1 MNFYLFYLFFNFL
14 SAAGSLAEPTV
25 DNGTNKPYTKKYLC
39 PHGGFMAENPATA
52 TVLSAKMAVCTLS
65 CRNHDAHARRH
76 GMIRQPAHC
85 KKTAAAPFSRYRR
98 PQPIIYLPY
107 RPFRGTSP
115 HRPERSDTAGNRPG
129 HAPKVYSRWVF
140 TDITPPAPRRPY
152 IEPSLITE
160 TDSTSFR
167 LIWSSDMVST
177 PSTR

>member
-14 SAAGSLAEPTV
+14 SAAGNLAEPTV

-52 TVLSAKMAVCTLS
+52 TVLSAKMAGYTLS
-65 CRNHDAHARRH
+65 CRNRDAHALRYGGGNRPAVYAGRRY
-76 GMIRQPAHC
+76 RP
-85 KKTAAAPFSRYRR
+85 RYRR
-98 PQPIIYLPY
+98 PTYTICLPY
-107 RPFRGTSP
+107 RPLGGTIP
-115 HRPERSDTAGNRPG
+115 HRPERSGTAGNRPE
-129 HAPKVYSRWVF
+129 HAPQGYSRCVF

>member
-1 MNFYLFYLFFNFL
+1 MFYLFFNFL

-52 TVLSAKMAVCTLS
+52 IVLSAKMAVCTLS
-65 CRNHDAHARRH
+65 CRNHDAHTFRH
-76 GMIRQPAHC
+76 GGGNGH
-85 KKTAAAPFSRYRR
+85 AANVGRRYRPRNRR
-98 PQPIIYLPY
+98 PQPIIKLPY
-107 RPFRGTSP
+107 RPLGGTIP
-115 HRPERSDTAGNRPG
+115 HRPERSGTAGNRPG

-167 LIWSSDMVST
+167 LI
-177 PSTR
+177 

>member
-25 DNGTNKPYTKKYLC
+25 DNGTNKPYTKKDLC

-65 CRNHDAHARRH
+65 CRNRDAHTFRH
-76 GMIRQPAHC
+76 GGGNGH
-85 KKTAAAPFSRYRR
+85 AANVGRRYRPRYRR

-115 HRPERSDTAGNRPG
+115 HRPERSGTAGNRPG

-167 LIWSSDMVST
+167 LI
-177 PSTR
+177 